1 MRIQLWPATFA
12 PVTFDLVTFALMMA
26 ALVMAACAP
35 PRPLPSLPVLH
46 LATSQPAVRQVI
58 ETALTDA
65 RAKPDDAAVV
75 ARLGMALH
83 AHHQLA
89 AAARAYE
96 RAALLN
102 PKQPDYLDYWGTTLA
117 ADGHYAEALV
127 PLRASLNLRQAA
139 PVRLRL
145 ADALYAYGQVPEARR
160 EYESLLAAD
169 PSLAAAHFGRGR
181 CLASAEA
188 GAEAAAAF
196 ERAIELFPRYGAA
209 QFALAGVYRQL
220 GRRPQADALL
230 ANYERDK
237 LLAPPIEDP
246 ASAAV
251 QALDSSAT
259 GLLRASQTL
268 DRQGQLAEAASLQ
281 ERALSADPKLA
292 QAWVNLISLR
302 ARLGDADKAE
312 AAYRQA
318 IALEPRNAEAHYN
331 FGVLAAR
338 SERLADAQT
347 AFEAAVAA
355 DPRHAEALDN
365 LGAVIERA
373 GPAAWNRAAVLY
385 RRSLAAKPSLRLAR
399 YHLGRILANQ
409 GRLGEAISEFQQ
421 SIEPVDSQS
430 PGYLYALGATQ
441 ARAGAASQAIS
452 TLQRAHAEALRWQQP
467 QLAEAIARD
476 LSKIP
481 RSPF

>member
-1 MRIQLWPATFA
+1 MRTQLWP
-12 PVTFDLVTFALMMA
+12 VTP
-26 ALVMAACAP
+26 ALVILALWLSACAP
-35 PRPLPSLPVLH
+35 SRPLPPLPNVD
-46 LATSQPAVRQVI
+46 LATSQPSVRQVI
-58 ETALTDA
+58 EAAMTTA
-65 RAKPDDAAVV
+65 RAKPDDALAV
-75 ARLGMALH
+75 ARFGMALH

-89 AAARAYE
+89 AATRAYE
-96 RAALLN
+96 RAALLD
-102 PKQPDYLDYWGTTLA
+102 PQQPDYLDYWGTTLA
-117 ADGHYAEALV
+117 ADGRYAEALV
-127 PLRASLNLRQAA
+127 PLRASLNLRDSA

-145 ADALYAYGQVPEARR
+145 ADAYYANGQVPEARR

-181 CLASAEA
+181 CLAST
-188 GAEAAAAF
+188 EAAAAF

-209 QFALAGVYRQL
+209 RFALASVYRQL
-220 GRRPQADALL
+220 GRRPQADTLL

-237 LLAPPIEDP
+237 LLAPHIDDP

-281 ERALSADPKLA
+281 ERALAADPKLT

-302 ARLGDADKAE
+302 ARLGNSEKAE

-331 FGVLAAR
+331 FGVLAAQ
-338 SERLADAQT
+338 SERLAEARK

-355 DPRHAEALDN
+355 DPGHAEALDN

-373 GPAAWNRAAVLY
+373 GPAAWNRAALLY
-385 RRSLAAKPSLRLAR
+385 RRALTAKPGLRLAH

-409 GRLGEAISEFQQ
+409 NRLLEAISEFQQ

-441 ARAGAASQAIS
+441 ARAGAATKAIS

-467 QLAEAIARD
+467 QLAEAITKD
-476 LSKIP
+476 LSKLA